1 MKQIN
6 SILLKPACVLF
17 LIFAIQACDSEFSE
31 IGTGIVGIPD
41 FEIENKF
48 YPVKT
53 YNQRITPFQ
62 SDGLVNNLLGYY
74 NDPVFGS
81 SNINF
86 VGQLI
91 PKSLSPNFGDNVEL
105 DSVVLTIPYHS
116 TTREGEDGGTE
127 YELDSLYGT
136 KPVKLSIYKNN
147 FLLRDFDPSAGID
160 DAQSY
165 YSDGSLTFGQSIETA
180 QLEGQLLYYEADYF
194 PSDRPKNL
202 KTYNEE
208 TDAYEVTSTLTPSL
222 RVHLYNN
229 PTNSSPSEE
238 FWEDLI
244 LSKEEDAV
252 LSSLNSFKEYFRG
265 LYIKTEPW
273 EPQEGHMMQLNFSSA
288 DSNLKLHYT
297 YEKTTTV
304 NGVDDTTTNQGVYE
318 LGFSGNKVS
327 LFENYFNPSVL
338 QSIED
343 SSITSAGVD
352 YEGADYLY
360 LKGGEGSMAII
371 ELFADDEFGNTYED
385 YLNEF
390 RVQNNGQTTV
400 KRLINEAF
408 LEFYIEET
416 LYSSDL
422 PNRVYLYDL
431 ENNIPVADYFLDQTV
446 NTASADSKYNHLVPL
461 ATETDSE
468 GNTHKKYKV
477 RLTEHLNNIIARDST
492 NVKLGLVV
500 SSNVGAANTKKL
512 QTINQIEGIPSG
524 TILSPKSI
532 ILYGNNSPNLNKNA
546 KLNIY
551 YTEPNN

>member
-1 MKQIN
+1 MKLKFI
-6 SILLKPACVLF
+6 SIILFSFLVFPLFVIILLVNTQVAFRNDSEGGWGLTGGLVFKKNEAITMLSEDLF
-17 LIFAIQACDSEFSE
+17 LSPE
-31 IGTGIVGIPD
+31 
-41 FEIENKF
+41 
-48 YPVKT
+48 
-53 YNQRITPFQ
+53 
-62 SDGLVNNLLGYY
+62 LV
-74 NDPVFGS
+74 
-81 SNINF
+81 
-86 VGQLI
+86 
-91 PKSLSPNFGDNVEL
+91 
-105 DSVVLTIPYHS
+105 
-116 TTREGEDGGTE
+116 
-127 YELDSLYGT
+127 
-136 KPVKLSIYKNN
+136 
-147 FLLRDFDPSAGID
+147 
-160 DAQSY
+160 
-165 YSDGSLTFGQSIETA
+165 
-180 QLEGQLLYYEADYF
+180 
-194 PSDRPKNL
+194 
-202 KTYNEE
+202 
-208 TDAYEVTSTLTPSL
+208 
-222 RVHLYNN
+222 RV
-229 PTNSSPSEE
+229 
-238 FWEDLI
+238 
-244 LSKEEDAV
+244 A
-252 LSSLNSFKEYFRG
+252 
-265 LYIKTEPW
+265 
-273 EPQEGHMMQLNFSSA
+273 
-288 DSNLKLHYT
+288 YT
-297 YEKTTTV
+297 YENTTTV
-304 NGVDDTTTNQGVYE
+304 NGENDTTTNQGVYE

-343 SSITSAGVD
+343 SSITSTGVD

-431 ENNIPVADYFLDQTV
+431 ENNIPVAEYFLHQTV

-512 QTINQIEGIPSG
+512 HLVVSKDLKLRYCLGH
-524 TILSPKSI
+524 
-532 ILYGNNSPNLNKNA
+532 NNLMKWCG
-546 KLNIY
+546 
-551 YTEPNN
+551 